1 MTDRLSPLERT
12 FINRLQGGFPL
23 AERPYSRVANQ
34 LGTREATLL
43 SLIEGL
49 LRNGL
54 LSRFGPLFDAERFG
68 GEVTLAALEVPAQRY
83 ERVAAEVNALAGVAH
98 NYRRDHRL
106 NMWFV
111 VACDQPGG
119 VADTLTE
126 IERRTGLR
134 VYNFPR
140 QQAFYLGLW
149 LRLGE
154 SGHVDTV
161 PAPFTPASDS
171 HWQADTL
178 DRELVRAT
186 QGGLPLCPDPWRAV
200 AERLGTSTGQVLA
213 RLEAMRAAGAIRRI
227 GAVPNHYRL
236 GLRGN
241 GMSVW
246 DVPDEMATELGE
258 RVGRL
263 DCVSHCYL
271 RPRHAGVWPYNLF
284 AMVHGTDRRTVEARA
299 KQVADVLGR
308 HCRGHDILFSS
319 AVLKKT
325 GLQLAA

>member
-1 MTDRLSPLERT
+1 MTIRLNRLELA

-23 AERPYSRVANQ
+23 AESPFSRIASQ

-43 SLIEGL
+43 PLIEGL
-49 LRNGL
+49 LDKGL
-54 LSRFGPLFDAERFG
+54 LSRFGPLFDAERLG
-68 GEVTLAALEVPAQRY
+68 GEVTLAALEVPARRY

-111 VACDQPGG
+111 VACDRQGG
-119 VADTLTE
+119 VADTLAE

-134 VYNFPR
+134 VYDFPR

-149 LRLGE
+149 LSLDE

-161 PAPFTPASDS
+161 PAPFAVRSDS
-171 HWQADTL
+171 RWQADTL
-178 DRELVRAT
+178 DRQLVRAT
-186 QGGLPLCPDPWRAV
+186 QGGLPLCPDPWSAV
-200 AERLGTSTGQVLA
+200 AEQIGTSTGQVLA
-213 RLEAMRAAGAIRRI
+213 RMDGMLAAGAIRRI

-246 DVPDEMATELGE
+246 DVPDELAPELGD

-271 RPRHAGVWPYNLF
+271 RPRHAGIWPYNLF
-284 AMVHGTDRRTVEARA
+284 AMVHGADRRTVEARA
-299 KQVADVLGR
+299 EQVAEVLGGHFR
-308 HCRGHDILFSS
+308 RHDILFSS